1 MATVSFETT
10 MSIDDEAQMKI
21 LLDAL
26 EEAEIRGPI
35 TNLIPEEVEARMAA
49 DLEHLKRLLDQ

>member
-35 TNLIPEEVEARMAA
+35 TNSTSEEVESRMAA